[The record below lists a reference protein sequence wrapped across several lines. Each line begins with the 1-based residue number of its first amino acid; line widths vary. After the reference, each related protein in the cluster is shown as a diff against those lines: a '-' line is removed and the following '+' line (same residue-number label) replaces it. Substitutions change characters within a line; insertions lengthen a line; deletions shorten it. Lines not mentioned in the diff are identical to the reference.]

1 MINKL
6 SDLPINRKLLLI
18 LLFSS
23 LVSTLFA
30 GLFLIF
36 LEVAEFQRTT
46 KADMS
51 ALAEVIG
58 NRSAAA
64 LMLDDRNLATENLVV
79 FNNIPAVQVTCL
91 YNNQDAVFVGLA
103 NKTHAD
109 QLCPDSVNG
118 EQNRFENKQLVIV
131 KPINI
136 ANDKVGTVYIRADF
150 SHAYWQKIQFVGML
164 FLVLTAVSLLMFL
177 LAQPLLKLISTPVKK
192 LVDTVKKISD
202 TGDYS
207 LRAVKLGN
215 DEMGMLVDSFNGLI
229 ETVETQSR
237 ALTQAKNRY
246 LTLYDDNPTMVF
258 NISKAGLIVS
268 VNLTGA
274 KQLGLT
280 VEELHNC
287 SIFDFIHSEDT
298 PLMQGLIE
306 RCFTSPLQVHNEEM
320 RNICHNGRVIWI
332 RATARLVEN
341 EQQVSSLL
349 IVYEDI
355 TETRLLNEQIAYQ
368 ADHDALTGLA
378 NRNKFDRYLK
388 RAITLAHQEDTEHAL
403 CYLDLDQFKIVNDSC
418 GHLAG
423 DELLKQLGD
432 LLGKH
437 IRQYDFIARLGG
449 DEFGILMHNCSPSQA
464 FQACEKLR
472 DLIKDFSFAWED
484 RSFTIGV
491 SIGVSSINIASSNA
505 VDLLKAADAAC
516 YVAKEKGRNRVHVF
530 RPDDKDLAMRQG
542 EMQWVEKIRQGLE
555 QNHFFLYGQ
564 AIVPLLDSK
573 DNTEEGLHFEV
584 LLRYRDD
591 RGNIIPPGAFLPAA
605 ERYNLAPELDRW
617 IIAYLLEWLAGQPD
631 FLKNLSV
638 CSINLSGLSLSDE
651 TMVKFISEQFLRWN
665 VPTDKLCFEITETAA
680 ISNLLHAT
688 HFINHLKEQGC
699 LFSLDDFG
707 SGLSSFAY
715 LKNLPVDYLKI
726 DGLFVKDIL
735 DDKVDL
741 AMVKSINEV
750 GHVMNKKTIAEFVEN
765 EQIFNLLK
773 TIGVD
778 YAQGYGIGRPV
789 PLEELKPLAS
799 LFGQHREMNIQ
810 GNAFDAN
817 IPEAAEFEIPF
828 DRP

>member
-1 MINKL
+1 MIKQL
-6 SDLPINRKLLLI
+6 SDLSINRKLLLT

-23 LVSTLFA
+23 LMSLLFA
-30 GLFLIF
+30 SVFLIF
-36 LEVAEFQRTT
+36 LELTEFQRTT
-46 KADMS
+46 KDDLS
-51 ALAEVIG
+51 SLAEVIG

-64 LMLDDRNLATENLVV
+64 LMFDDRKLATENLAV
-79 FNNIPAVQVTCL
+79 FKNISTVQATCL
-91 YNNQDAVFVGLA
+91 YSDQNTVFVGLA
-103 NKTHAD
+103 NNADANQACPISIKGKTT
-109 QLCPDSVNG
+109 Q
-118 EQNRFENKQLVIV
+118 FEGKQLIV
-131 KPINI
+131 VKSIKI
-136 ANDKVGTVYIRADF
+136 DNDKIGTVYIRADL
-150 SHAYWQKIQFVGML
+150 SNAYWRKTQFIGML
-164 FLVLTAVSLLMFL
+164 FLVLTAVSLLTFL
-177 LAQPLLKLISTPVKK
+177 LSQPLLKLISIPIKK
-192 LVDTVKKISD
+192 LVNTVKLINA

-207 LRAVKLGN
+207 LRAVKLSN
-215 DEMGMLVDSFNGLI
+215 DEMGLLVDSFNGLI

-237 ALTQAKNRY
+237 ALMQAKNRY

-258 NISKAGLIVS
+258 NVSRDGLIVS
-268 VNLTGA
+268 ANLTGA
-274 KQLGLT
+274 KQLGLS
-280 VEELHNC
+280 VEELQNC
-287 SIFDFIHSEDT
+287 SIFDFIHSDDSS
-298 PLMQGLIE
+298 LMQDLIG
-306 RCFTSPLQVHNEEM
+306 RCIATPLQVHNQEM
-320 RNICHNGRVIWI
+320 RNICHNGRIIWI

-378 NRNKFDRYLK
+378 NRNKFDHYLK
-388 RAITLAHQEDTEHAL
+388 RLITMSHQENTEHAL
-403 CYLDLDQFKIVNDSC
+403 CYLDLDQFKIVNDTC

-423 DELLKQLGD
+423 DELLKQLGE

-437 IRQYDFIARLGG
+437 IRQNDFVARLGG
-449 DEFGILMHNCSPSQA
+449 DEFGILMHNCSPTQA
-464 FQACEKLR
+464 FQASEKLR
-472 DLIKDFSFAWED
+472 DLIKDFSFAWEGK
-484 RSFTIGV
+484 SFTIGV

-530 RPDDKDLAMRQG
+530 RPDDEELAMRQG

-555 QNHFFLYGQ
+555 QKRFFLYGQ

-617 IIAYLLEWLAGQPD
+617 IIATLLEWLSGQPD
-631 FLKNLSV
+631 FLKTLSV

-651 TMVKFISEQFLRWN
+651 TMLKFISEQFLRWN
-665 VPTDKLCFEITETAA
+665 VPTNKLCFEITETAA

-688 HFINHLKEQGC
+688 QFINQLKGQGC

-715 LKNLPVDYLKI
+715 LKNLPVDFLKI

-735 DDKVDL
+735 DDRVDL

-765 EQIFNLLK
+765 EAIFNLLK
-773 TIGVD
+773 TLGID

-789 PLEELKPLAS
+789 PLEELKPLTS
-799 LFGQHREMNIQ
+799 LFGNI
-810 GNAFDAN
+810 
-817 IPEAAEFEIPF
+817 EK
-828 DRP
+828 